1 MSEFKWSKPDERK
14 PENGEKYLLC
24 DWHGDISVGFWSDE
38 KTVKLYEGRQEYVK
52 KAGFYKTKGDL
63 AAAIRNIYFFAD
75 LPEVPAPMKQQAK
88 EAQIERKIEA
98 LKKQLADLRAEAVM
112 EEA

>member
-24 DWHGDISVGFWSDE
+24 DLHGDISVGFWSDE

-52 KAGFYKTKGDL
+52 RLVSISQKVIWPQLY
-63 AAAIRNIYFFAD
+63 AIFTF
-75 LPEVPAPMKQQAK
+75 LQTF
-88 EAQIERKIEA
+88 
-98 LKKQLADLRAEAVM
+98 LKFLRR
-112 EEA
+112 